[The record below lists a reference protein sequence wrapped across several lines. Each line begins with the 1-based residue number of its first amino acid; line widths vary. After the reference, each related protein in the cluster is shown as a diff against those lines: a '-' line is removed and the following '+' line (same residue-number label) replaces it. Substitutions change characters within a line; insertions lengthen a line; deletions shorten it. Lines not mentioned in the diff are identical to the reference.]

1 MEISDNVKYYFYIEL
16 IFSLFFGF
24 FSFFTN
30 SKFVLFISLPMPIY
44 NIYSFFKATYKI
56 DFKIGDSFNNQK
68 IFKKES
74 LKYKIKFIIYISI
87 CSLSFIILF
96 MRILYVILDK
106 LLNEKEILYDI
117 FKYFNIYEEKH

>member
-1 MEISDNVKYYFYIEL
+1 MEISDNVKYYFYVEL
-16 IFSLFFGF
+16 ILSIFFGF

-74 LKYKIKFIIYISI
+74 LKYKIKFIIYIVI
-87 CSLSFIILF
+87 CVISFFIMIISFLNFVFNILF
-96 MRILYVILDK
+96 
-106 LLNEKEILYDI
+106 E
-117 FKYFNIYEEKH
+117 NIEEY